1 MARETEVGA
10 AAQLV
15 PGVVRGGGRYAVGN
29 VETLS
34 CLR

>member
-15 PGVVRGGGRYAVGN
+15 PGLSAVPDGTQW
-29 VETLS
+29 ETRTVS
-34 CLR
+34 FLR